1 MVKLNET
8 IRFRKNIYLLE
19 SKNNNEYLL
28 SDKNKVKS
36 WIDSNFIKSNI
47 ELIKFRKP
55 INISES
61 FKALN
66 EKSLNNSLIFENDY
80 VKIIAKSILDEH
92 FGGQIFYH
100 GSHSNNITDFRVPA
114 FWSTSVDFSTSY
126 GNWIYRA
133 QLDLGNCFDLNIKKH
148 FNWLLTKL
156 DFNLLFIDDED
167 IEHNLHTFEEYK
179 KLASN
184 NNWGIVEH
192 HLDIITKHFD
202 SAKITEQGTTNFI
215 VFDNSRIKL
224 LGKPTQRNLDETK
237 IIIYTPENKYIRI
250 YNEYK
255 TDAIK
260 SFLKEF
266 KYYNYITPEKLK
278 KNGFLE
284 ESLFYATQWKDEQ
297 GDDVFFTNQIK
308 AVNNNGNYSLNS
320 NNIYES
326 LNSNSNFKLLNEN
339 SLGQPIAND
348 EESLKKFYDWFGNSK
363 VVDKQGRPL
372 VVYHGGGRFDTF
384 RYSYDGTYYFT
395 TNKEYAE
402 RYAKDYIDE
411 KERKGLGELKAV
423 YLNIKNPAP
432 QDVMDR
438 NTLDQVIAQGYDG
451 HIFEDILSEKDDKI
465 IRVFNPNQIKS
476 INNDTWNPNSNNIYE
491 STFYGNVNWQNNM
504 AALGNVPATIGHNLF
519 ATMFPNQ
526 FLKLCP
532 PYSYGEDDWFDKQLN
547 ERIPY
552 GIPFLKVDVDE
563 KNKQLI
569 VTNHEGRHR
578 VASVYRKEPNV
589 DIPVA
594 ILYNKD
600 RYTLPDINTLRKE
613 WSIISQDGKS
623 KFNVGKFSLYNELP
637 KQATHDLYDIYK
649 NKQINENKRDINWQD
664 NVRDVYGEIFYKT
677 LQLIIDNDIIG
688 YVDYNVYENEV
699 YVEYI
704 YVEPKWRRSMYGTKI
719 IQKLQSLYPN
729 TEINFGMMTDDG
741 SKLYQSLNKN
751 IVKNDEYIDK
761 VNRLQKILNWLNKYE
776 AVTNK
781 NPDDW
786 SEAEIEYIKKYEP
799 IWRKYYDKKNDIEDW
814 LSNNKE
820 SKSFIKY

>member
-8 IRFRKNIYLLE
+8 IRFGKNIYLLE

-297 GDDVFFTNQIK
+297 GDDVFFTI
-308 AVNNNGNYSLNS
+308 L
-320 NNIYES
+320 
-326 LNSNSNFKLLNEN
+326 
-339 SLGQPIAND
+339 
-348 EESLKKFYDWFGNSK
+348 
-363 VVDKQGRPL
+363 
-372 VVYHGGGRFDTF
+372 
-384 RYSYDGTYYFT
+384 
-395 TNKEYAE
+395 
-402 RYAKDYIDE
+402 
-411 KERKGLGELKAV
+411 
-423 YLNIKNPAP
+423 KNP
-432 QDVMDR
+432 
-438 NTLDQVIAQGYDG
+438 TKK
-451 HIFEDILSEKDDKI
+451 E
-465 IRVFNPNQIKS
+465 FNDMLK
-476 INNDTWNPNSNNIYE
+476 NS
-491 STFYGNVNWQNNM
+491 
-504 AALGNVPATIGHNLF
+504 
-519 ATMFPNQ
+519 
-526 FLKLCP
+526 
-532 PYSYGEDDWFDKQLN
+532 
-547 ERIPY
+547 
-552 GIPFLKVDVDE
+552 
-563 KNKQLI
+563 KNKQLRAI
-569 VTNHEGRHR
+569 VG
-578 VASVYRKEPNV
+578 PNFND
-589 DIPVA
+589 DIYVWDA
-594 ILYNKD
+594 Y
-600 RYTLPDINTLRKE
+600 Y
-613 WSIISQDGKS
+613 G
-623 KFNVGKFSLYNELP
+623 
-637 KQATHDLYDIYK
+637 THDDIF
-649 NKQINENKRDINWQD
+649 R
-664 NVRDVYGEIFYKT
+664 R
-677 LQLIIDNDIIG
+677 
-688 YVDYNVYENEV
+688 
-699 YVEYI
+699 YI
-704 YVEPKWRRSMYGTKI
+704 YPDDKKI
-719 IQKLQSLYPN
+719 R
-729 TEINFGMMTDDG
+729 DG
-741 SKLYQSLNKN
+741 FANVLFR
-751 IVKNDEYIDK
+751 KNDYD
-761 VNRLQKILNWLNKYE
+761 VWGLTFSNWFEKLGYKSSDNS
-776 AVTNK
+776 TNTT
-781 NPDDW
+781 P
-786 SEAEIEYIKKYEP
+786 KKSRVIYT
-799 IWRKYYDKKNDIEDW
+799 KH
-814 LSNNKE
+814 
-820 SKSFIKY
+820 